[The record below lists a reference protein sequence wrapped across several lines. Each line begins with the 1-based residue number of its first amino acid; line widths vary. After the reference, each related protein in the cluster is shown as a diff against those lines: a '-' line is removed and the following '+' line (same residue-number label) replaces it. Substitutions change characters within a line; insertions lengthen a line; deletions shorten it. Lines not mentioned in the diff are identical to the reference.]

1 MVVFTPAPPVLRD
14 VIETHQEKVTVGC
27 VAGFNNLPGL
37 VEERYSDVTVA
48 VSCDNREV
56 KEAPVYFRLHKVIL
70 SGETHP
76 VIGQLEVNLH
86 C

>member
-1 MVVFTPAPPVLRD
+1 MALRD
-14 VIETHQEKVTVGC
+14 IISKRNNDEAR